1 MSMYPERERQADA
14 TQPDLASADIDLA
27 ERLFEELRRRTG
39 TDRGITRASYGL
51 GEQVAHD
58 IVRREGRKLGL
69 EIEMDAACNLYMTM
83 KGREEG
89 PAIFIGSHID
99 SVPMGGN
106 FDGAAGVLLGL
117 CVLSGYARAGIR
129 PPWNITLMV
138 IRAEEST
145 WFGASYIG
153 SRAAF
158 GLLRSDELDEVKRSS
173 DQIALGAAIE
183 AAGGDTAFLRSGRSF
198 LDPAR
203 IAMFIEPHIE
213 QGPVLVER
221 GLPIGIVTG
230 IRGSFRYREA
240 KCLGVYAHSGATPR
254 EYRQDAVRAA
264 AALVVEL
271 DKAWTRLEEEGAD
284 LVVTFCQFYTDAS
297 EAAFS
302 KIAGRLT
309 FALDV
314 RSQEAATLERV
325 KRIVADT
332 AARIETEHRVRFDFG
347 HLTGSAAAKM
357 DADIVRSLSALA
369 REHGIRAMRM
379 ACGAGHDAAV
389 FSAAGVPTGMIFIRN
404 ANGSHN
410 PDEHMAMADFAEA
423 ARLLSALCLDPPL
436 RA

>member
-1 MSMYPERERQADA
+1 MSIPSKGARPTHPE
-14 TQPDLASADIDLA
+14 PGNLAPVDIGLA
-27 ERLFEELRRRTG
+27 ERLFDELRRRTG
-39 TDRGITRASYGL
+39 TNRGITRTSYGL
-51 GEQVAHD
+51 GEQIAHD
-58 IVRREGRKLGL
+58 MVRREARKLGL
-69 EIEMDAACNLYMTM
+69 EITTDAACNLYMTM

-106 FDGAAGVLLGL
+106 FDGAAGVLLAL
-117 CVLSGYARAGIR
+117 SVLSGYARAGIR
-129 PPWNITLMV
+129 PPQDVTVMA

-158 GLLRSDELDEVKRSS
+158 GLLTAEELDKVRRSS
-173 DQIALGAAIE
+173 DQIPLGAAID
-183 AAGGDTAFLRSGRSF
+183 AAGGDAAFLRSGQSF
-198 LDPAR
+198 LDPSR

-221 GLPIGIVTG
+221 AIPLGIVTG

-240 KCLGVYAHSGATPR
+240 KCVGVYAHSGATPR

-264 AALVVEL
+264 ATLVVEL
-271 DKAWTRLEEEGAD
+271 DKAWDRLKGEGAD
-284 LVVTFCQFYTDAS
+284 LVVTFGQFFTDPS

-302 KIAGRLT
+302 KIAGRLS
-309 FALDV
+309 FALDI
-314 RSQEAATLERV
+314 RSQEAETLERM
-325 KRIVADT
+325 KAIVAET
-332 AARIETEHRVRFDFG
+332 IARIEAEHHVRFELG
-347 HLTGSAAAKM
+347 RLTGSTAAIM
-357 DADIVRSLSALA
+357 DTHIVNSLSALA
-369 REHGIRAMRM
+369 KEYGIETETM

-389 FSAAGVPTGMIFIRN
+389 FAGAGVPTGMVFIRN

-410 PDEHMAMADFAEA
+410 PDEHMDMADFTQA
-423 ARLLSALCLDPPL
+423 ARLVSALCLAPPS